1 MTSAPHSGSDDA
13 GRSYDS
19 GTIKDALRNG
29 GLVGKKFVPLGAIV
43 RAVLVAAS
51 ALALYLGGL
60 PHDAGPLTLAAV
72 VIAVGLYVRAE
83 GWYLL
88 YVVAARRR
96 YNIKTGSIGP
106 GGRKEFKAVKGQRAK
121 HAARL
126 STSTSQS
133 TV

>member
-1 MTSAPHSGSDDA
+1 MTSVHQSGSGDT
-13 GRSYDS
+13 GTSHDS
-19 GTIKDALRNG
+19 GSLKDALRDG

-43 RAVLVAAS
+43 RAAMVAAS

-60 PHDAGPLTLAAV
+60 PHDAGPLTLAAA
-72 VIAVGLYVRAE
+72 VIAVGIYVRAE

-96 YNIKTGSIGP
+96 YNIKNRSSGP
-106 GGRKEFKAVKGQRAK
+106 GAHKESKGKRTK